1 MQKTKESDAP
11 DGEWPRIE
19 RAARS
24 HLAAHGKRHVVPA
37 SADIHAALI
46 TELSRYAPPGMP
58 GTDEFNAREDAIRG
72 LCQQNGENDELMDQ
86 ISCMLQESDP
96 KFVAV
101 RGNPY
106 HHCER
111 GIPPPLPRSQPSG
124 HGATKSSGGGKQ
136 NIGGGVPRCP
146 GASALRLLKTAR
158 STFRYVARSC
168 YGAHKQYL
176 PLHFFWP
183 KARVRF
189 FEILFPLAGD
199 KRDVFVDAL
208 KAGPNIYRCIPAR
221 RLVETFLSP
230 SISFAYFFWDYN
242 RLEKQRTD
250 ILLIDNMPWLVYY
263 NVYSAH
269 TQKGFQKISGS
280 FSPPWS
286 PPPIA
291 DFFGAEVASLV
302 AKSSHRDDNCAFMA
316 LMLQVI
322 EGLDLVHQDVPG
334 EYPQPKEFQS
344 CAPGTQVCLWEKKPS
359 ERFVDEIYLGKTVE
373 EEWTCIGAH
382 TRVLVPNA
390 DGAISTRAAKDL
402 RVGDRVIVGGGTAG
416 GEGGWRK
423 RSARITAMT
432 RQFTS
437 LSTELCVLAGDIL
450 VTPFHPVRTVKKFKS
465 DGSAHREKRWRLPH
479 EIVKTQSRSDL
490 PPENRASAVE
500 LINFVL
506 GNAMDCFPAY
516 SVIAQGKRVDVDVRG
531 CRHFV
536 ECFVECVTLGHGLKE
551 EGVAHAFWGTEKV
564 VDALRGRSDWPNCRL
579 GPEGLSKE
587 LHECIL

>member
-416 GEGGWRK
+416 GEGGWRRVSTQRK
-423 RSARITAMT
+423 VKKDNLGGKESARGKT
-432 RQFTS
+432 RK
-437 LSTELCVLAGDIL
+437 
-450 VTPFHPVRTVKKFKS
+450 VTKANNKKVQKAKEAKKAAIAEER
-465 DGSAHREKRWRLPH
+465 DARAAAKAA
-479 EIVKTQSRSDL
+479 K
-490 PPENRASAVE
+490 ASAGTSASAAKAKASKYGDVQT
-500 LINFVL
+500 I
-506 GNAMDCFPAY
+506 D
-516 SVIAQGKRVDVDVRG
+516 KRAERVAARKAAG
-531 CRHFV
+531 
-536 ECFVECVTLGHGLKE
+536 EAAPYESGGGGLF
-551 EGVAHAFWGTEKV
+551 GG
-564 VDALRGRSDWPNCRL
+564 D
-579 GPEGLSKE
+579 
-587 LHECIL
+587 